1 MFKSF
6 SIDYTSFIENKKNTK
21 EISLATYSKIKSD
34 LVSKF
39 FLIYILKQKY

>member
-21 EISLATYSKIKSD
+21 EISIWQH
-34 LVSKF
+34 
-39 FLIYILKQKY
+39 ILK